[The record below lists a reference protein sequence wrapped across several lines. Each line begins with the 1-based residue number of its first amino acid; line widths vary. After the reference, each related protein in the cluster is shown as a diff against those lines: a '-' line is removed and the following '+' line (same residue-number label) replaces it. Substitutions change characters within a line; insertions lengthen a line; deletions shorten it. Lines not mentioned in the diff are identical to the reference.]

1 MRAAAR
7 DRIGHGR
14 ADFFPAGAGPRRERL
29 LAGPG
34 LPGLLDPSEKFLGEA
49 AVQPVELSENLRR
62 RAAHRRP
69 QRIQDR
75 PSADRLDRRE
85 TTDDEAVAGNRSH
98 GLRELELDSSGL
110 ASPQDP
116 AIQDARDGSGLG
128 RIVMKGKTVAAL
140 DGGSAAQ

>member
-69 QRIQDR
+69 QGIQDR

-85 TTDDEAVAGNRSH
+85 TTDDEAVAGNRGH
-98 GLRELELDSSGL
+98 GLGELELDAARL
-110 ASPQDP
+110 ARPQET
-116 AIQDARDGSGLG
+116 AVQYARDGSCLG
-128 RIVMKGKTVAAL
+128 RRVMKGETVAA
-140 DGGSAAQ
+140 